1 MKSLFPFLF
10 PFPNDS
16 TCGIYLT
23 KKEINGLPATAMLTE
38 LPAACHFQTVLKE
51 EVEKKALSC

>member
-38 LPAACHFQTVLKE
+38 LPAACHFQF
-51 EVEKKALSC
+51 